1 MYRRRRS
8 RCHSASPPLHAAA
21 ICRRSPLHSNLE
33 QRQKLPVWR
42 SSLCHLMPWQ
52 GKSKV
57 RRAKR
62 CCGTCEDTP
71 ASYIRGSTSIF
82 VRPPHWLQFCLH
94 VEQELQSPTQ
104 QTQQT
109 RLVGSPQSLH
119 PVPSCKVPLLW
130 LSSQPL
136 SARWGLA
143 WPLQVPKLARVAPDC
158 SREEDPQSGL
168 ESLSQGSTVPRCTSR
183 TARPSPTVQRHPLHG
198 GAVGRT
204 SLEARGQVQWSGWCK
219 PQEGEGPASLNACN
233 ICNSPKRPAAARQV
247 G

>member
-57 RRAKR
+57 RRTKR

-82 VRPPHWLQFCLH
+82 LRPPHWLHFCLH

-143 WPLQVPKLARVAPDC
+143 WPLQVPKLARVAP
-158 SREEDPQSGL
+158 RLL
-168 ESLSQGSTVPRCTSR
+168 EGRGSTKRAGKPLAGKHCSQVHFSNS
-183 TARPSPTVQRHPLHG
+183 SP
-198 GAVGRT
+198 
-204 SLEARGQVQWSGWCK
+204 K
-219 PQEGEGPASLNACN
+219 PNCPASPATRRSC
-233 ICNSPKRPAAARQV
+233 RPHIS
-247 G
+247 